1 MAKLPFLLFR
11 SLRLSHNSTCLCIEK
26 CVRQSDSL
34 DLRKKVIDYVENGG
48 SITKAAALFNI
59 GRATIYRWLGR
70 EKLEATK
77 VKHRQRKLD
86 WKALSK
92 DVQENPEA
100 RLRDRAEKFGVRP
113 SAICYALKK

>member
-1 MAKLPFLLFR
+1 M
-11 SLRLSHNSTCLCIEK
+11 SY
-26 CVRQSDSL
+26 SL

-48 SITKAAALFNI
+48 SITKAAALFKI
-59 GRATIYRWLGR
+59 GRATIYRWLSR
-70 EKLEATK
+70 EEGSATK

-86 WKALSK
+86 WKALER

-113 SAICYALKK
+113 SAICYALKKMKVTRKNKELRYKERN

>member
-1 MAKLPFLLFR
+1 M
-11 SLRLSHNSTCLCIEK
+11 SY
-26 CVRQSDSL
+26 SL

-59 GRATIYRWLGR
+59 
-70 EKLEATK
+70 
-77 VKHRQRKLD
+77 KHRQRKLD

-113 SAICYALKK
+113 SAICYA

>member
-1 MAKLPFLLFR
+1 MGKGLKPLVGKTCQY
-11 SLRLSHNSTCLCIEK
+11 LSNVKSAIDG
-26 CVRQSDSL
+26 VR
-34 DLRKKVIDYVENGG
+34 
-48 SITKAAALFNI
+48 
-59 GRATIYRWLGR
+59 R

-113 SAICYALKK
+113 SAICYALKKMKVTRKKKELRYRERNREERIKYYRVLRELIKIY